1 MSNKFHKEDFES
13 ILQQN
18 GIQLNNTQIKQ
29 FEDYAQM
36 LIEWNQKMNLTAI
49 TDLDE
54 IYEKHFLDSILP
66 SFDIKLNGTFCDV
79 GAGAGFPSIPLKI
92 IYPDLQVT
100 IVETLGKR
108 ITFLNALCEKLQLR
122 DVACV
127 HARAEEYAKEH
138 RESFDF
144 VSARAVANLPLLSEL
159 CIPLVKEGGCFLALK
174 GANGD
179 EEYELAKK
187 AIQLL
192 GCKVEQRDVKQLS
205 DGSKRVNFVFKK
217 VKATPKKYPRA
228 FAQMK
233 KNPL

>member
-1 MSNKFHKEDFES
+1 MSNKFHKEDFLS
-13 ILQQN
+13 ILKQN
-18 GIQLNNTQIKQ
+18 GVQLNNTQIKQ
-29 FEDYAQM
+29 FEDYASM

-66 SFDIKLNGTFCDV
+66 CFDIKLEGTFCDV

-92 IYPDLQVT
+92 IDPDLQVT

-108 ITFLNALCEKLQLR
+108 ITFLNALCEKLQLE
-122 DVACV
+122 DVVCV
-127 HARAEEYAKEH
+127 HARAEEYAKDH
-138 RESFDF
+138 RESFDI

-179 EEYELAKK
+179 EEYGLAKK

-192 GCKVEQRDVKQLS
+192 GCKVEQRDEKQLS
-205 DGSKRVNFVFKK
+205 DGSRRINFVFRK
-217 VKATPKKYPRA
+217 VKPTPSKYPRA

>member
-13 ILQQN
+13 ILQQK